1 MAQFNRVRGTQDF
14 LDMRLFNH
22 TVQTISKH
30 VIRYGFQEISTPI
43 LEQTQLFKRILGQ
56 QTDVVHKEMY
66 TFDSGDGSHDTC
78 LRPEATASVARAF
91 VEAGIATVPWRVFSS
106 GPMFRRERPQKG
118 RYRQFH
124 QFNIEAIGVPSVM
137 DDVQLIAML
146 DHLFDQVF
154 NIDGCAL
161 QINFLGA
168 KEDRAAHKVALMEF
182 LKVNVEQLCKRCVE
196 RATSNTLRVFDCKN
210 PKCQTLLKDA
220 PVVTDYLNQVSQA
233 EWQRV
238 QDGLH
243 DMGVSFAHNPRLVRG
258 LDYYAK
264 TVFEFVS
271 GDLGAQDSFCAGGR
285 YDGLIADLGSKQ
297 DYPSLGA
304 AIGIERLMIMLEEQ
318 GADAGQHQ
326 LPLYLILPM
335 SAEQETLALLLADT
349 LRAAGLVTDVVYG
362 KDSMKRMMRYADRVG
377 AAYAVIVGSNEQA
390 SGTVTLKNMRTGDNI
405 EVKQVELASYLLS
418 L

>member
-182 LKVNVEQLCKRCVE
+182 LKVNVEQLCKWC
-196 RATSNTLRVFDCKN
+196 
-210 PKCQTLLKDA
+210 
-220 PVVTDYLNQVSQA
+220 
-233 EWQRV
+233 
-238 QDGLH
+238 
-243 DMGVSFAHNPRLVRG
+243 
-258 LDYYAK
+258 
-264 TVFEFVS
+264 S
-271 GDLGAQDSFCAGGR
+271 GC
-285 YDGLIADLGSKQ
+285 
-297 DYPSLGA
+297 
-304 AIGIERLMIMLEEQ
+304 
-318 GADAGQHQ
+318 
-326 LPLYLILPM
+326 
-335 SAEQETLALLLADT
+335 
-349 LRAAGLVTDVVYG
+349 
-362 KDSMKRMMRYADRVG
+362 
-377 AAYAVIVGSNEQA
+377 
-390 SGTVTLKNMRTGDNI
+390 
-405 EVKQVELASYLLS
+405 
-418 L
+418 